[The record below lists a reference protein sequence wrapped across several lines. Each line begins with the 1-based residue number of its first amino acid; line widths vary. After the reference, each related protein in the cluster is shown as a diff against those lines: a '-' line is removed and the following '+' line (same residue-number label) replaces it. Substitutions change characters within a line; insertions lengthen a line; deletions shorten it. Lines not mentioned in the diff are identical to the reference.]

1 MMTIISEAVFVSMN
15 LKNEYVRFYGVYLHN
30 KCEDNSNV
38 EQALPDI
45 CYVKKSEYDKV
56 MNDLNFFNKNIAHH
70 YRCNVIKMD
79 NNGGLEVIHSNL
91 IVRLEFGVRAYG
103 LVTCITEKVP
113 DLDTH

>member
-45 CYVKKSEYDKV
+45 CYVKKTDMDEV
-56 MNDLNFFNKNIAHH
+56 MDDLKFFKTNIGHH
-70 YRCNVIKMD
+70 YRCNVIKM
-79 NNGGLEVIHSNL
+79 NNGGLEVIHANL

>member
-1 MMTIISEAVFVSMN
+1 MTIISEAVFVSSFSY
-15 LKNEYVRFYGVYLHN
+15 LTDYVRFHGIYLHN
-30 KCEDNSNV
+30 KCEDNSNI
-38 EQALPDI
+38 QQSLPDI
-45 CYVKKSEYDKV
+45 CYVKKNEYDKV

-70 YRCNVIKMD
+70 YRCNVIKMG
-79 NNGGLEVIHSNL
+79 NGGLEVIHANL

>member
-56 MNDLNFFNKNIAHH
+56 IHDLNFFNKNIAHH

-79 NNGGLEVIHSNL
+79 NNGGLEVINSNL